1 MVTYILSLYFILHNF
16 VRKKNHM
23 SLAIKIN
30 FTEIFI
36 KNTLDPEYM
45 FYMNNDL
52 KIVEKN
58 TRKF

>member
-1 MVTYILSLYFILHNF
+1 
-16 VRKKNHM
+16 M